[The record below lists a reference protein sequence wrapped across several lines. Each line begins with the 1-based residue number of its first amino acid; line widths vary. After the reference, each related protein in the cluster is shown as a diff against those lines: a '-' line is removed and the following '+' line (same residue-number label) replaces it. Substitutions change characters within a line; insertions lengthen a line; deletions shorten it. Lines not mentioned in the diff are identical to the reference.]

1 MKTFILVLLIVPL
14 SAFGKTILLTN
25 DDGYQA
31 PGITALYEALIAAKH
46 DVIMVAPATQQ
57 SGASASIT
65 NNGVKLQK
73 HTDRIYSVT
82 GRPADAVRI
91 GLGVVFKDNK
101 PDLVISGSNF
111 GQNAGQEVMVSGTVG
126 AAATAHVLGYPAIAV
141 SVEINFSEMTERF
154 PSTLKAMP
162 AAADFIVELLASNV
176 KLPNNAILNINYPAI
191 PRDQI
196 KGVVSTTVSNYSL
209 FDGTYQTDE
218 DGSLRA
224 NFNMAPPLGRGTDA
238 YELSQGFITVT
249 RLDGSYSL
257 SANRTLKRLAKAL
270 EGSFLATE

>member
-1 MKTFILVLLIVPL
+1 MKTFILVLLLLPFSV
-14 SAFGKTILLTN
+14 FGKTILLTN

-31 PGITALYEALIAAKH
+31 PGITALYEALIAADH

-65 NNGVKLQK
+65 SSGVTLQK

-91 GLGVVFKDNK
+91 GLSEVFEDKK

-126 AAATAHVLGYPAIAV
+126 AAATALALGYPAIAV
-141 SVEINFSEMTERF
+141 SVEIKFSELAERF

-162 AAADFIVELLASNV
+162 AAADFIVALLASNV
-176 KLPNNAILNINYPAI
+176 KLPTNGILNVNYPAI
-191 PRDQI
+191 PRDQV

-209 FDGTYQTDE
+209 FDGTYQTDK

-224 NFNMAPPLGRGTDA
+224 NFNLTPPQGRGTDA
-238 YELSQGFITVT
+238 YELSQGFVTVT
-249 RLDGSYSL
+249 RLDGTYGL
-257 SANRTLKRLAKAL
+257 SVNRTLKRLAKEL
-270 EGSFLATE
+270 DKSFLATE